1 MILIEAERLNGFP
14 DNWTDTMPDR
24 MRFFCM
30 GNALV
35 VPIITRIANQIE
47 IIEINN
53 NDKYSQLE
61 LF

>member
-1 MILIEAERLNGFP
+1 
-14 DNWTDTMPDR
+14 
-24 MRFFCM
+24 M